1 MINNL
6 KGYFYIYS
14 QPYTNIYQHTKVINI
29 ISIYQLFDM
38 IITIVD
44 ASTQKMDGTR
54 IMLIVRIIVQA
65 VLLILFWLIF
75 NCLRKF
81 RNGFLNVATF
91 IYFISLS
98 ICWTETDYYL
108 FYELKKPYS
117 SYTAEIQTLL
127 LGLVLLQE
135 SQICQTISLLFSL
148 FYSLFRIQLFQNKID
163 ILSSIRI
170 VLIHIAFQIFLLQLP
185 QKKKKLNNQLV
196 MLGQQSKNYVPIQS
210 NRQSLPNQ
218 QWRLSTYLN
227 QQDYEIKKGLTQ
239 QFKENEVIVSEE
251 NRLDTER
258 QNLDQFYENVLNN
271 IQIGIFVLDNLQ
283 TPVKSINPYMSHL
296 VLKDDQLSD
305 EFLNSE
311 IFDFGIA
318 FEDNLTVLPKFHR
331 SKDIGN
337 FIKFMQTLEQSI
349 NYENGNIGLK
359 EVQFFHKSMK
369 IKTLIEHLLPFQ
381 HFKFNQC
388 QNLIDFSLKIYLK
401 QDNLYTCVVL
411 SPILQRHKPQLIL
424 FVSDLTDEP
433 FMTQLNQFNQNS
445 DLLVSDISQKI
456 KQPLNCTIS
465 MLEITIH
472 SVPFEIQEKFLNPA
486 LAGCKLLISTANDIL
501 DYVTIRKKGKLELC
515 QMDVHVRE
523 FITDSINI
531 IKQQALFRGLQIQVN
546 VRHNVP
552 AFFRTDPNRLRQILL
567 NLLVSSIQ
575 ATINGTI
582 VVSASKS
589 TLIQDHIEL
598 VIKVHALEMN
608 QSVLKTIDKT
618 VRFFKSQNLLTSTMI
633 DLANAGRKY
642 SQSILIA
649 FCLSLSISTIP
660 FEYHYEKNL
669 DHEEFC
675 FIIQIQN
682 KNPNFSQQLN
692 FKRQSALSIQQLNF
706 KQSYQIDQGFKRH
719 QSSRQSLFDKAIIA
733 LQGTFEKQ
741 KFKQQALQQQK
752 LQSQS
757 QILATQSQRKDSGIK
772 LSTSF
777 GQQNQSRFIV
787 PRTSQG
793 DIDVDFLPTFKT
805 IKSQDQSKKIKQ
817 MISHSKSDIS
827 IVSEQNSKES
837 KGENESS
844 HNSLDVGV
852 QLDKFL
858 YNESGKIDEKDSPL
872 VIMQQSI
879 NYTYNNNLTASK
891 RDSVLTFGG
900 RSSIFSSMRYSAS
913 IMQPND
919 LIDCFEKMEKI
930 KQQKYNQKC
939 QCPKILI
946 CEQNDFD
953 LYAVSHQLGNIGM
966 NFDYTMQ
973 RSQIHEKL
981 KTAYEIEKSCCKGYQ
996 LIFISVEFVD
1006 EELSEQCNLIK
1017 NINSQFKK
1025 EARIIGLIGFQDD
1038 ENRIAIKKLPFHDFL
1053 SKPLMIDA
1061 LLFILAKWVKL

>member
-1 MINNL
+1 M
-6 KGYFYIYS
+6 
-14 QPYTNIYQHTKVINI
+14 
-29 ISIYQLFDM
+29 
-38 IITIVD
+38 
-44 ASTQKMDGTR
+44 KM
-54 IMLIVRIIVQA
+54 
-65 VLLILFWLIF
+65 
-75 NCLRKF
+75 
-81 RNGFLNVATF
+81 
-91 IYFISLS
+91 
-98 ICWTETDYYL
+98 
-108 FYELKKPYS
+108 
-117 SYTAEIQTLL
+117 
-127 LGLVLLQE
+127 
-135 SQICQTISLLFSL
+135 
-148 FYSLFRIQLFQNKID
+148 
-163 ILSSIRI
+163 
-170 VLIHIAFQIFLLQLP
+170 
-185 QKKKKLNNQLV
+185 
-196 MLGQQSKNYVPIQS
+196 
-210 NRQSLPNQ
+210 
-218 QWRLSTYLN
+218 
-227 QQDYEIKKGLTQ
+227 
-239 QFKENEVIVSEE
+239 
-251 NRLDTER
+251 
-258 QNLDQFYENVLNN
+258 
-271 IQIGIFVLDNLQ
+271 
-283 TPVKSINPYMSHL
+283 
-296 VLKDDQLSD
+296 
-305 EFLNSE
+305 
-311 IFDFGIA
+311 
-318 FEDNLTVLPKFHR
+318 
-331 SKDIGN
+331 
-337 FIKFMQTLEQSI
+337 
-349 NYENGNIGLK
+349 
-359 EVQFFHKSMK
+359 
-369 IKTLIEHLLPFQ
+369 KTLIEHLLPFQ

-401 QDNLYTCVVL
+401 KDNLYTCVVL
-411 SPILQRHKPQLIL
+411 SPILQRHRPQLIL
-424 FVSDLTDEP
+424 FVSDLSDEP

-472 SVPFEIQEKFLNPA
+472 SVPFEIQEKYLNPA

-515 QMDVHVRE
+515 QMDVHIRE

-531 IKQQALFRGLQIQVN
+531 IKSQALFRGLQIQVN

-582 VVSASKS
+582 VVSATKS
-589 TLIQDHIEL
+589 TLMQDHIEL
-598 VIKVHALEMN
+598 TIKVQALEIN

-618 VRFFKSQNLLTSTMI
+618 VRFFKSQNLFTSTMI

-669 DHEEFC
+669 NQEEFC

-692 FKRQSALSIQQLNF
+692 FKRQSALSIQQQSF
-706 KQSYQIDQGFKRH
+706 KQSFQIDQGFRRH
-719 QSSRQSLFDKAIIA
+719 QSSQQSLLDKASISI
-733 LQGTFEKQ
+733 QGQLEKQ
-741 KFKQQALQQQK
+741 KIKQQSQQQQQK
-752 LQSQS
+752 SQSQS
-757 QILATQSQRKDSGIK
+757 QVMVTQSQRKESAFK

-827 IVSEQNSKES
+827 IVSEQESKES
-837 KGENESS
+837 KDENESS

-852 QLDKFL
+852 QLDQFL
-858 YNESGKIDEKDSPL
+858 YKQTNESGEINENGSPL
-872 VIMQQSI
+872 VVMQQSI
-879 NYTYNNNLTASK
+879 AYTYNNNVTPGLK
-891 RDSVLTFGG
+891 DSILTFGG
-900 RSSIFSSMRYSAS
+900 RSSIFSSMRYSSS

-919 LIDCFEKMEKI
+919 LIDCFEKMERI
-930 KQQKYNQKC
+930 KQQKYTQKC
-939 QCPKILI
+939 QCPRILI

-966 NFDYTMQ
+966 NYDYTMQ
-973 RSQIHEKL
+973 RTQIHEKL
-981 KTAYEIEKSCCKGYQ
+981 KTAYEVEKSCCKGYQ
-996 LIFISVEFVD
+996 LILISVEFVD
-1006 EELSEQCNLIK
+1006 EELGEQCNLIK

-1025 EARIIGLIGFQDD
+1025 DARIIGLIEFHDD
-1038 ENRIAIKKLPFHDFL
+1038 ENRMAIKKLPFHDFL

>member
-14 QPYTNIYQHTKVINI
+14 QPYTNIQQHAQVINI
-29 ISIYQLFDM
+29 ISIYQLFD
-38 IITIVD
+38 IIISIID
-44 ASTQKMDGTR
+44 ASTQKVDNAR
-54 IMLIVRIIVQA
+54 IMLIVRIIIQA
-65 VLLILFWLIF
+65 GLLVLFWLIF
-75 NCLRKF
+75 KFLRKL
-81 RNGFLNVATF
+81 RNGLLNVATF
-91 IYFISLS
+91 TYFILLS

-108 FYELKKPYS
+108 FYELNKPYA
-117 SYTAEIQTLL
+117 SYTAEIQTLM

-148 FYSLFRIQLFQNKID
+148 FYSLFRIQIFQHKID

-170 VLIHIAFQIFLLQLP
+170 VLIHIAFQIYLLQLP
-185 QKKKKLNNQLV
+185 QQKKKLNNQLV
-196 MLGQQSKNYVPIQS
+196 MLGQQSNNYLPIQS
-210 NRQSLPNQ
+210 NRQSQPNQ
-218 QWRLSTYLN
+218 QWRISTYLN
-227 QQDYEIKKGLTQ
+227 QQDYEIKNRYTQ
-239 QFKENEVIVSEE
+239 QFKENGVIISED

-258 QNLDQFYENVLNN
+258 QSLDQFYENVLNN
-271 IQIGIFVLDNLQ
+271 IQIGIFVIDNLQ
-283 TPVKSINPYMSHL
+283 SAVKSINPYMSHL

-305 EFLNSE
+305 EFLNTE
-311 IFDFGIA
+311 MFDFGIA

-337 FIKFMQTLEQSI
+337 FIKFMQTLDI

-381 HFKFNQC
+381 HFKFSQC

-401 QDNLYTCVVL
+401 QDNLYTSVVL

-445 DLLVSDISQKI
+445 DILVSDISQKI

-515 QMDVHVRE
+515 QMDVHIRE
-523 FITDSINI
+523 FVTDSINI
-531 IKQQALFRGLQIQVN
+531 IKSQALFRGLQIQVN
-546 VRHNVP
+546 IRHNVP

-575 ATINGTI
+575 ATINGII
-582 VVSASKS
+582 VVSANKS
-589 TLIQDHIEL
+589 TLMQDHIEL
-598 VIKVHALEMN
+598 MIKVNASEMN

-618 VRFFKSQNLLTSTMI
+618 VRFFKSQNLMTSSMI

-660 FEYHYEKNL
+660 FEYHYEKNI
-669 DHEEFC
+669 DHEEIC

-706 KQSYQIDQGFKRH
+706 KKSYQIDQGFKKH
-719 QSSRQSLFDKAIIA
+719 QSSGQSLYDKPSITI
-733 LQGTFEKQ
+733 QGQFEKQ
-741 KFKQQALQQQK
+741 KFKKQPLQQQK
-752 LQSQS
+752 QQSQS
-757 QILATQSQRKDSGIK
+757 QGLGNQPQRKDSAMK

-793 DIDVDFLPTFKT
+793 DIDIDFLPTFKT
-805 IKSQDQSKKIKQ
+805 IKSQDQSRKIKQ
-817 MISHSKSDIS
+817 VISHSKSDIS
-827 IVSEQNSKES
+827 IVSEQDSKES
-837 KGENESS
+837 KGANESS
-844 HNSLDVGV
+844 HNSLDLGV
-852 QLDKFL
+852 QLDQFL
-858 YNESGKIDEKDSPL
+858 YNKTGKTNEDGSPL

-879 NYTYNNNLTASK
+879 NYTYNNK

-930 KQQKYNQKC
+930 KQQKYTQKC

-966 NFDYTMQ
+966 NFDYIVQ
-973 RSQIHEKL
+973 RTQIHEKL
-981 KTAYEIEKSCCKGYQ
+981 KTAYEVEKSCCKGYQ
-996 LIFISVEFVD
+996 LIFISVEYVD
-1006 EELSEQCNLIK
+1006 EELGEQCNLIK
-1017 NINSQFKK
+1017 NINSEFKK

-1038 ENRIAIKKLPFHDFL
+1038 DNRNAIKKLPFHDFL

>member
-1 MINNL
+1 
-6 KGYFYIYS
+6 
-14 QPYTNIYQHTKVINI
+14 
-29 ISIYQLFDM
+29 
-38 IITIVD
+38 
-44 ASTQKMDGTR
+44 
-54 IMLIVRIIVQA
+54 
-65 VLLILFWLIF
+65 
-75 NCLRKF
+75 
-81 RNGFLNVATF
+81 
-91 IYFISLS
+91 
-98 ICWTETDYYL
+98 
-108 FYELKKPYS
+108 
-117 SYTAEIQTLL
+117 
-127 LGLVLLQE
+127 
-135 SQICQTISLLFSL
+135 
-148 FYSLFRIQLFQNKID
+148 
-163 ILSSIRI
+163 
-170 VLIHIAFQIFLLQLP
+170 
-185 QKKKKLNNQLV
+185 
-196 MLGQQSKNYVPIQS
+196 
-210 NRQSLPNQ
+210 
-218 QWRLSTYLN
+218 
-227 QQDYEIKKGLTQ
+227 
-239 QFKENEVIVSEE
+239 
-251 NRLDTER
+251 
-258 QNLDQFYENVLNN
+258 
-271 IQIGIFVLDNLQ
+271 
-283 TPVKSINPYMSHL
+283 
-296 VLKDDQLSD
+296 
-305 EFLNSE
+305 
-311 IFDFGIA
+311 
-318 FEDNLTVLPKFHR
+318 
-331 SKDIGN
+331 
-337 FIKFMQTLEQSI
+337 
-349 NYENGNIGLK
+349 
-359 EVQFFHKSMK
+359 MK

-401 QDNLYTCVVL
+401 KDNLYTSVVL
-411 SPILQRHKPQLIL
+411 SPILQRHRPQLIL

-445 DLLVSDISQKI
+445 DQLVSDISQKI

-515 QMDVHVRE
+515 QMDVHIRE

-531 IKQQALFRGLQIQVN
+531 IKSQALFRGLQIQVN

-582 VVSASKS
+582 TVSASKS
-589 TLIQDHIEL
+589 TLMQDHIEL
-598 VIKVHALEMN
+598 LIKVNASEIN

-618 VRFFKSQNLLTSTMI
+618 VRFFKSQNLLASTMI

-675 FIIQIQN
+675 FKIQIQN

-692 FKRQSALSIQQLNF
+692 FKRQSALSFQQQSF
-706 KQSYQIDQGFKRH
+706 KQSFSIDQGFRRH
-719 QSSRQSLFDKAIIA
+719 QSSRQSLFDKASITI
-733 LQGTFEKQ
+733 QGQLEKQ
-741 KFKQQALQQQK
+741 KLKQQQSQQQQQQK

-757 QILATQSQRKDSGIK
+757 QVLATQSQRKESAIK

-805 IKSQDQSKKIKQ
+805 IKSQDQSRKIKQ

-827 IVSEQNSKES
+827 IVSEQESKES
-837 KGENESS
+837 KGDNESS

-852 QLDKFL
+852 QLDQFL
-858 YNESGKIDEKDSPL
+858 YKQTNETGKINENDSPL
-872 VIMQQSI
+872 VVMQQSI
-879 NYTYNNNLTASK
+879 AYTYNNNITPSR

-900 RSSIFSSMRYSAS
+900 RSSMFSSMRYSAS

-919 LIDCFEKMEKI
+919 LIDCFEKMERI
-930 KQQKYNQKC
+930 KQQKYTQKC
-939 QCPKILI
+939 QCPRILI

-966 NFDYTMQ
+966 NYDYTMQ
-973 RSQIHEKL
+973 RTQIHEKL
-981 KTAYEIEKSCCKGYQ
+981 KTAYEVEKSCCKGYQ

-1006 EELSEQCNLIK
+1006 EELGEQCNIIK